1 MEDKNNNTIGN
12 DGKILNFEQFRGQR
26 ELDKDYPKF
35 LGNAEKTFEGKVTP
49 EAMMKRLYYTLR
61 YLEGH
66 INGLSILWLCFGVTM
81 DEQQRGVKL
90 IIDWLEDIIAN
101 LKGFY
106 DSNGNDKQ

>member
-1 MEDKNNNTIGN
+1 MEENNKLGN

-35 LGNAEKTFEGKVTP
+35 LGYAETIFEGKVTP

-81 DEQQRGVKL
+81 EEQQRGVKL

-101 LKGFY
+101 LKGFLE
-106 DSNGNDKQ
+106 SGNDK

>member
-1 MEDKNNNTIGN
+1 MEEKNNNIGT

-35 LGNAEKTFEGKVTP
+35 LGYAERIFEGKVTP

-66 INGLSILWLCFGVTM
+66 INGLSMLWILAGVDM
-81 DEQQRGVKL
+81 EEQKRGVKL
-90 IIDWLEDIIAN
+90 IIDWLEDIIEN

-106 DSNGNDKQ
+106 SGNDKQK

>member
-1 MEDKNNNTIGN
+1 MEEKNNNIGT

-35 LGNAEKTFEGKVTP
+35 LGNAERIFEGKFTP

-66 INGLSILWLCFGVTM
+66 INGLSMLWLLAGLDM
-81 DEQQRGVKL
+81 EEQKRGVKL
-90 IIDWLEDIIAN
+90 IIDWLEDIIEN

-106 DSNGNDKQ
+106 SGNNKQK

>member
-1 MEDKNNNTIGN
+1 MEEKNNNIGT

-35 LGNAEKTFEGKVTP
+35 LGSAEKIFEGKFTP

-66 INGLSILWLCFGVTM
+66 INGLSMLWLLAGVDM
-81 DEQQRGVKL
+81 EEQKRGVKL
-90 IIDWLEDIIAN
+90 IIDWLEDIIEN

-106 DSNGNDKQ
+106 SGNDKQK